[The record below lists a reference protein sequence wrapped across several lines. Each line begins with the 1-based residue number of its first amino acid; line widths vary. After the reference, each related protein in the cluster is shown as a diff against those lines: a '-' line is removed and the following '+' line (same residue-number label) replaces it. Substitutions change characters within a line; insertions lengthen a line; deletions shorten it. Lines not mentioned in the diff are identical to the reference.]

1 MGIEV
6 IEMKKSKTLLISVVA
21 VLAVVLAACGNQSKG
36 NKQHEQAS
44 FRNEPT
50 SSKPSVVQDT
60 IENSNALWYA
70 AGGVNTKSESGME
83 AFYFNKKTNRVTIYN
98 VSKYY
103 KSYSAA
109 KSANALNKEG
119 TVRYTFKTNKNNQ
132 TVIKF
137 AGKLSDIPMTQTMT
151 FKDTTKGTNK
161 STKLGVSGFKVVRNV
176 DYDKT
181 NAIFVQ
187 ADN

>member
-1 MGIEV
+1 
-6 IEMKKSKTLLISVVA
+6 MKKSQTLLLSLVA
-21 VLAVVLAACGNQSKG
+21 VLALVLAACGNQSQG

-44 FRNEPT
+44 FKNEPT
-50 SSKPSVVQDT
+50 STKPSDVQKT
-60 IENSNALWYA
+60 IEDSNALWYA
-70 AGGVNTKSESGME
+70 AGGVNKKSESGME
-83 AFYFNKKTNRVTIYN
+83 AFYFNKNTNRVTIYN
-98 VSKYY
+98 VTKYY
-103 KSYSAA
+103 QSYSAA

-119 TVRYTFKTNKNNQ
+119 TVRYTFKTDANNQ

-151 FKDTTKGTNK
+151 FKDTTTGTNNA
-161 STKLGVSGFKVVRNV
+161 TKIGLSGYKVVRDV

-181 NAIFVQ
+181 NAVFVQ